1 MRIQFAV
8 LFRGLVTAVIGISSF
23 QKQVISNQGMKQL
36 QRSLGYISHLL
47 PMKELA
53 KGHIHGKQGK
63 LTALSDCPD

>member
-36 QRSLGYISHLL
+36 QRSLGYISRLL
-47 PMKELA
+47 PVKELA
-53 KGHIHGKQGK
+53 KGRSYSWQTGETH
-63 LTALSDCPD
+63 SP